1 MDAKI
6 ELNQST
12 QELLRCPVCESKLV
26 LSDSQFRCVNATC
39 KSVFPIVDGIPILIN
54 ESSSVFSIADFVR
67 KSNTFFKPASR
78 MVKLLV
84 HVMPDISRN
93 FKANSNY
100 EKFAKLLLADS
111 QNPRVLVIGGSIL
124 GFGIQ
129 RILEVPAIEL
139 IEGDV
144 SFGPRTR
151 LIFDAHD
158 IPLESNSMDGVIIQ
172 AVLEHVVDPHQCV
185 EEIHRVLKERGLVYA
200 ETPFMQQVHG
210 GRYDFTRFT
219 HLGHRILFRNFEEI
233 SSGAVAG
240 PATALAWLY
249 RYFLLSFVRARALRS
264 IVGGF
269 VRLSAFWLKYLDYYF
284 IDKPTAFDSA
294 SAFYF
299 MGRKTNQPI
308 SPQHLI
314 KLYRGAV

>member
-6 ELNQST
+6 ELGQST

-54 ESSSVFSIADFVR
+54 ESSSVFSIADFVH
-67 KSNTFFKPASR
+67 KSNTFFKPTSR
-78 MVKLLV
+78 MVRLLV
-84 HVMPDISRN
+84 NIMPDISRN
-93 FKANSNY
+93 LRAKRNY
-100 EKFAKLLLADS
+100 QKFAELLLEKNE
-111 QNPRVLVIGGSIL
+111 NPRVLVVGGSIL
-124 GFGIQ
+124 GFGMQ
-129 RILEVPAIEL
+129 RILEIPAIEL

-158 IPLESNSMDGVIIQ
+158 IPLESNSMDGVIVQ
-172 AVLEHVVDPHQCV
+172 AVLEHVVNPHRCV

-219 HLGHRILFRNFEEI
+219 HLGHRLLFQKFEEI

-240 PATALAWLY
+240 PGTALAWSY
-249 RYFLLSFVRARALRS
+249 RYFLLSFSKSQALRALL
-264 IVGGF
+264 GGF
-269 VRLSAFWLKYLDYYF
+269 IRLTAFWLKYFDYYL
-284 IDKPTAFDSA
+284 IDKTSAFDGA

-299 MGRKTNQPI
+299 MGRKTNQTT
-308 SPQHLI
+308 SPRELI
-314 KLYRGAV
+314 QLYRGAV

>member
-6 ELNQST
+6 NQST
-12 QELLRCPVCESKLV
+12 QELLRCPICKSRLA
-26 LSDSQFRCVNATC
+26 LSDSHFMCVNATC

-54 ESSSVFSIADFVR
+54 ESTSVFSIGDFVG
-67 KSNTFFKPASR
+67 KKDTFFRPASGITR
-78 MVKLLV
+78 LVARLL
-84 HVMPDISRN
+84 PDISHNLRA
-93 FKANSNY
+93 KCNY
-100 EKFAKLLLADS
+100 QKFAELLLADS

-124 GFGIQ
+124 GFGMQ
-129 RILEVPAIEL
+129 RIVEIPAIEL

-158 IPLESNSMDGVIIQ
+158 IPLESSSMDGVIIQ
-172 AVLEHVVDPHQCV
+172 AVLEHVVDPYRCV
-185 EEIHRVLKERGLVYA
+185 DEIHRVLKERGLVYA

-219 HLGHRILFRNFEEI
+219 HLGHRLLFQKFEEI

-240 PATALAWLY
+240 PATALAWSY

-269 VRLSAFWLKYLDYYF
+269 TRLTAFWLKYLDYYL
-284 IDKPTAFDSA
+284 IDKPAAFDSA

-308 SPQHLI
+308 SPRQLT
-314 KLYRGAV
+314 KLYRGAG